1 MVMRRVSC
9 QAPLCSITHYY
20 AFRVTDPLAF
30 IFERVKAVAGRARG
44 RSGQANNL
52 KMKESQ
58 RRNALIKIVIYS

>member
-30 IFERVKAVAGRARG
+30 TFVRVKAVAGRARALSAG
-44 RSGQANNL
+44 RANNL
-52 KMKESQ
+52 KMK
-58 RRNALIKIVIYS
+58 RC